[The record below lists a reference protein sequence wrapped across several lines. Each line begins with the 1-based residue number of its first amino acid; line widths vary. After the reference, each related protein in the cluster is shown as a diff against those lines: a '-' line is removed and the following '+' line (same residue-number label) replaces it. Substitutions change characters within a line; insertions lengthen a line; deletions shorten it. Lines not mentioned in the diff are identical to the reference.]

1 MEWYHLKS
9 TTRRWAAGAA
19 LSLLAAGLA
28 LACGFDFPQM
38 MLERREQNLG
48 ALDPSDWLSIQLAE
62 LVPKAADSLRANESD
77 DLATE
82 VVERR
87 DLDAAGQA
95 LLEAMRASA
104 DGASAYAAGDG
115 LPEAVRLYVAG
126 AVEFKLAQARAGD
139 STGPSVHH
147 AAALSWFKRVL
158 QLPQAQRSPR
168 ATWATYMAGRAE
180 ARSADPAAAARYFQ
194 QVRELATQGMPDPL
208 GLAVASY
215 GEEARIALQVGEV
228 PHAVELYLE
237 QAARGSSMALSS
249 LREIS
254 DRLARDPD
262 LTLRHVKD
270 VRIQKL
276 WLSGIV
282 APGFDGYFYGGGDA
296 TGPRNAWS
304 QRIDAVVAGIDRGTF
319 PELDRL
325 AAIAYATGR
334 FDLAGSL
341 ATGIATPLASVVR
354 AKLALRAGNRQEAA
368 KEFAAAIGRRKD
380 AGAQSGRSELVWS
393 RLLAENGVL
402 AMSRS
407 DYASALQ
414 SLMEAGSEHW
424 LDAAYVAER
433 VMSLDEL
440 TDFARQHVPA
450 TTAPDPRVSA
460 DPYWHQY
467 FGRPPDPARALR
479 LLLAR
484 RQMREQRFD
493 EALENFSN
501 NDVALDKE
509 HPSLA
514 AMAAEYAA
522 AIRDS
527 TRRWSRI
534 GRAEGLFEAASL
546 AKQFGMELL
555 GHELAPDFATFDGAF
570 TLDADNK
577 PDSYTSANEV
587 VRITANPPPATRF
600 HYRIVAFDLAQRSA
614 DNLPPRSQA
623 FAAVLCANLRW
634 ARQRDDMER
643 ATTLYQRYVREAAYV
658 PWSRQ
663 FGGRCEAPDFRR
675 ATAMLWRS
683 RLDATRVALRP
694 YRIALAVMAAVVL
707 LAGVALLVRWQ
718 LPRLMN

>member
-1 MEWYHLKS
+1 
-9 TTRRWAAGAA
+9 
-19 LSLLAAGLA
+19 
-28 LACGFDFPQM
+28 
-38 MLERREQNLG
+38 
-48 ALDPSDWLSIQLAE
+48 
-62 LVPKAADSLRANESD
+62 
-77 DLATE
+77 
-82 VVERR
+82 
-87 DLDAAGQA
+87 
-95 LLEAMRASA
+95 
-104 DGASAYAAGDG
+104 
-115 LPEAVRLYVAG
+115 VRLYVAG
-126 AVEFKLAQARAGD
+126 AVEFKLGARDA
-139 STGPSVHH
+139 TGLSAHH
-147 AAALSWFKRVL
+147 AAAMSWFKRVL
-158 QLPQAQRSPR
+158 QLPEAQRSSR
-168 ATWATYMAGRAE
+168 AVWATYMAGRIE
-180 ARSADPAAAARYFQ
+180 ARGADAAAAAHSFQ
-194 QVRELATQGMPDPL
+194 QVRTLATQGMPDPL

-215 GEEARIALQVGEV
+215 GEEARLALQAGEI
-228 PHAVELYLE
+228 PHAVDLYLQ
-237 QAARGSSMALSS
+237 QAARGSSVALSS
-249 LREIS
+249 LREIA
-254 DRLARDPD
+254 DQLARDPD
-262 LTLRHVKD
+262 LTLRHIRD
-270 VRIQKL
+270 ARIQKL
-276 WLSGIV
+276 WLAGIV
-282 APGFDGYFYGGGDA
+282 AAGFDGSFYAGRDA
-296 TGPRNAWS
+296 AGPGNAWS
-304 QRIDAVVAGIDRGTF
+304 KRIDAVVAGIDRGTF

-334 FDLAGSL
+334 FDLAASL
-341 ATGIATPLASVVR
+341 ARGIATPLASVVR
-354 AKLALRAGNRQEAA
+354 AKLALRAGNRQDAA
-368 KEFAAAIGRRKD
+368 KEFAFAIGHRKD
-380 AGAQSGRSELVWS
+380 AEAQGTQGGMVWS

-440 TDFARQHVPA
+440 ADFARQHVPA
-450 TTAPDPRVSA
+450 STMPDRRVSQ

-493 EALENFSN
+493 EAVENFHE

-514 AMAAEYAA
+514 AVAAEYAA
-522 AIRDS
+522 AIRGS
-527 TRRWSRI
+527 TRSWTRI
-534 GRAEGLFEAASL
+534 GRAEALFEAAAL

-555 GHELAPDFATFDGAF
+555 GYELAPDFATFDGAF
-570 TLDADNK
+570 TLDTDSK

-614 DNLPPRSQA
+614 DDLPPRSQA

-643 ATTLYQRYVREAAYV
+643 ATTLYRRYVREAAYV

-675 ATAMLWRS
+675 ASAMLWHARW
-683 RLDATRVALRP
+683 DATRAALRP
-694 YRIALAVMAAVVL
+694 YRIPLEVMAVVMV
-707 LAGVALLVRWQ
+707 LAGGALLVRWQ
-718 LPRLMN
+718 RRRRASSSA